1 MNKTPAVFAKSV
13 ELSQFATRLG
23 KISFNLSIIFLVFC
37 LCGILSFISTAL
49 IIIVGLLVIIITLGT
64 IFVINPDFWDGFMS
78 AVDISSNVSNFFLN
92 NLYIFA
98 GLSISLAVASLI
110 LLSRDKTEKHTGRIT
125 TSVIIIILSII
136 GIIINVAG
144 GM

>member
-23 KISFNLSIIFLVFC
+23 KIFFNLSIIFLVFC

-78 AVDISSNVSNFFLN
+78 VVDISSNVSNFFLN

>member
-23 KISFNLSIIFLVFC
+23 KIFFNLSIIFLVFC

-49 IIIVGLLVIIITLGT
+49 TIIVGLLVIIITLGT

-78 AVDISSNVSNFFLN
+78 AVDISSNVSNFFLS

-110 LLSRDKTEKHTGRIT
+110 LLSRDKTKKAHGQNNH
-125 TSVIIIILSII
+125 LSYH
-136 GIIINVAG
+136 NNTFNHWHNN
-144 GM
+144 